1 MTVAVY
7 TCSEAETTEL
17 GRRIGAVLRQGDVIA
32 LCGDLGAGKTR
43 FVQGVAQGMG
53 IDVPVVSPT
62 FSLMNVYDHVPPLQ
76 HFDFYRLETEDELDT
91 LGIDDYWESGIS
103 LVEWSEK
110 FPHRLPDD
118 AACITIR
125 KTGGTSREFTVDA
138 ASNRWNILIKEV
150 EKYVSCH

>member
-17 GRRIGAVLRQGDVIA
+17 GKRIGAVLRQGDVIA

-62 FSLMNVYDHVPPLQ
+62 FSLFIHTKDSDNILQ
-76 HFDFYRLETEDELDT
+76 
-91 LGIDDYWESGIS
+91 
-103 LVEWSEK
+103 
-110 FPHRLPDD
+110 
-118 AACITIR
+118 
-125 KTGGTSREFTVDA
+125 FTV
-138 ASNRWNILIKEV
+138 SL
-150 EKYVSCH
+150 KYSLNFSRNSIVFFTNNFR

>member
-7 TCSEAETTEL
+7 TRSEAETTEL
-17 GRRIGAVLRQGDVIA
+17 GKRIGAVLRQGDVIA
-32 LCGDLGAGKTR
+32 LRGDLGAGKTR

-91 LGIDDYWESGIS
+91 LGIDDYWDSGIS

-110 FPHRLPDD
+110 FPCR
-118 AACITIR
+118 TQ
-125 KTGGTSREFTVDA
+125 
-138 ASNRWNILIKEV
+138 
-150 EKYVSCH
+150 

>member
-1 MTVAVY
+1 
-7 TCSEAETTEL
+7 
-17 GRRIGAVLRQGDVIA
+17 
-32 LCGDLGAGKTR
+32 
-43 FVQGVAQGMG
+43 
-53 IDVPVVSPT
+53 
-62 FSLMNVYDHVPPLQ
+62 MNVYDHVPPLQ

-118 AACITIR
+118 AACITIC

-138 ASNRWNILIKEV
+138 ALNRWNILIKEV